1 MKRTLTSIV
10 LIVVLAAFMV
20 CGYFVSPIFIDMLI
34 LLFMAGAAYEMRK
47 CLKEA
52 GFEMYLAPMIFMLVC
67 AYPTFYLMQHFVG
80 GVGNTGV
87 SAGIQGML
95 FVLLIA
101 VMTCLCIF
109 TFKPAFANR
118 KKLDEAT
125 LTEQVNC
132 DNHVANDSGDIQ
144 ESSNSNANTA
154 CENSNPACVGAATEN
169 IGKSR
174 LGSLFANVFV
184 LIYPM
189 LFLSVAW
196 IVSFKYS
203 AFFAVL
209 FAVLVPII
217 GSDMF
222 AFFVGKTIGG
232 KKLCPTISPKKTI
245 SGAIGG
251 LVGGMIIAVLFW
263 VVFEYIGNLAPS
275 FVSKCG
281 YISFISHAD
290 GGWMWKSALIYLA
303 IGLICGVVAE
313 IGDLSASAIKRA
325 IGIKDY
331 GRIFPG
337 HGGFMDRID
346 SAMYCLV
353 ILLVAFTCI
362 YGF

>member
-1 MKRTLTSIV
+1 
-10 LIVVLAAFMV
+10 
-20 CGYFVSPIFIDMLI
+20 I
-34 LLFMAGAAYEMRK
+34 LLFMVGAAYEMRK

-67 AYPTFYLMQHFVG
+67 AYPTFYLMQYFVG
-80 GVGNTGV
+80 GVGNTSV
-87 SAGIQGML
+87 SAGIQGLL
-95 FVLLIA
+95 FVLLIV
-101 VMTCLCIF
+101 VMSCLCIF
-109 TFKPAFANR
+109 TFKPAIC
-118 KKLDEAT
+118 KKKCASETAQCGS
-125 LTEQVNC
+125 TESNDNC
-132 DNHVANDSGDIQ
+132 SDVK
-144 ESSNSNANTA
+144 ESLNSDTNANTA
-154 CENSNPACVGAATEN
+154 CEGVATES

-174 LGSLFANVFV
+174 LSSLFANIFV

-251 LVGGMIIAVLFW
+251 LVGGMVIAVLFW
-263 VVFEYIGNLAPS
+263 VIFEYVGNLAPS

-281 YISFISHAD
+281 YMPFISHAD

-331 GRIFPG
+331 GKIFPG